1 MNRDRKKQLQRVR
14 RHHRVRNHVR
24 GTGDRPRLAVSRS
37 IKHIGAQIIN
47 DDEGR
52 TLVAISTLSKDLA
65 ATFKNGGNIKAA
77 VAVGTKIA
85 EKALAAG
92 IKQVAFDRGF
102 GRYHGRIKALADAA
116 RKGGLKF

>member
-14 RHHRVRNHVR
+14 RHHRVRNSVR
-24 GTGDRPRLAVSRS
+24 GTDDRPRLAVHRS
-37 IKHIGAQIIN
+37 VKHISAQIIN
-47 DDEGR
+47 DDQGR
-52 TLVAISTLSKDLA
+52 TLVAVSSLSKELA
-65 ATFKNGGNIKAA
+65 ESLKNGGNLKAA
-77 VAVGTKIA
+77 AAVGAKLA
-85 EKALAAG
+85 EKAVAAG